1 MEKLDN
7 IYGTN
12 KGGAYRAKYDS
23 DGNINKLQKNQKEEQ
38 KQKQGQ
44 GTTVFWHL
52 LAVGPSC
59 VHCVAVREKIK

>member
-23 DGNINKLQKNQKEEQ
+23 DGNINKLQKNQKEAR
-38 KQKQGQ
+38 KQEQGQ
-44 GTTVFWHL
+44 GHHCL
-52 LAVGPSC
+52 LASSC
-59 VHCVAVREKIK
+59 SWSILRALCCCA